1 MSATI
6 RDIAKE
12 AGVSTATVSRVL
24 NSSTHVNEDT
34 KEKIMSVVKKY
45 NYSPSTIARGLK
57 TKSIKT
63 IAIVV
68 KSFTMF
74 HHMRIADQIN
84 NHFSQKGYDIMM
96 FETGT
101 DEEGMSLFIR
111 RMLDKSI
118 DGIIFIGSTFQLLS
132 SLPETETLLESIP
145 VIIANGWLENSFG
158 ILVDEKKGA
167 EMLADHFHSRG
178 KRNFIFLHSSNT
190 ESCKNKISGFNSF
203 IKENNDTNGRVVTI
217 MEDESDM
224 NEALSSSDYDAVMAE
239 DDILAMKT
247 MKWLIKKGKKVPQ
260 DISVGGFNNSLMSE
274 LVYPGL
280 TSVDNKAIEQGIEC
294 ADTLEKI
301 LTGNKDAPREK
312 KIIKIIPTE
321 LIIRESS

>member
-1 MSATI
+1 MVIMLHQLIIEAFPNAKILMMPQTIFLRKLIMSATI

-84 NHFSQKGYDIMM
+84 NHFSKKGYDIMM

-101 DEEGMSLFIR
+101 DEEGIQLFIR

-118 DGIIFIGSTFQLLS
+118 DGIIF
-132 SLPETETLLESIP
+132 
-145 VIIANGWLENSFG
+145 
-158 ILVDEKKGA
+158 
-167 EMLADHFHSRG
+167 
-178 KRNFIFLHSSNT
+178 FLY
-190 ESCKNKISGFNSF
+190 C
-203 IKENNDTNGRVVTI
+203 
-217 MEDESDM
+217 
-224 NEALSSSDYDAVMAE
+224 
-239 DDILAMKT
+239 
-247 MKWLIKKGKKVPQ
+247 
-260 DISVGGFNNSLMSE
+260 
-274 LVYPGL
+274 
-280 TSVDNKAIEQGIEC
+280 
-294 ADTLEKI
+294 
-301 LTGNKDAPREK
+301 
-312 KIIKIIPTE
+312 
-321 LIIRESS
+321 